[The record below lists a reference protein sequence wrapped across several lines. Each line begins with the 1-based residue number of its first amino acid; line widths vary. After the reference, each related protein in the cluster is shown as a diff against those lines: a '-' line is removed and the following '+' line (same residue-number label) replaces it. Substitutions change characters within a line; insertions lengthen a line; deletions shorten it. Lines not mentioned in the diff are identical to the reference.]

1 MTANDIDQMLKAT
14 GLGDY
19 RDPPWDQIL
28 CGDGDTELTGIAV
41 CWRSTLDVL
50 HEAARL
56 GCNLLVTHEPL
67 YRWDEVEGFRHEAEA
82 AKAAFLEGS
91 GLTVYRCHDV
101 WDVMPKV
108 GIPDAWATFLGFD
121 GQPAAT
127 AKFLRAF
134 DLPDGA
140 TLGSVAADIVARV
153 KELRQQSVG
162 MIGKADQP
170 AHRIAIGTG
179 AITPYRDMAALGA
192 DVLLLT
198 DDGTRTWESAQW
210 AIDTGVG
217 VLLVNHATA
226 EEPGMRQLARWL
238 ADRVDVPVHHLPCG
252 CLYDTVGVE

>member
-1 MTANDIDQMLKAT
+1 MTPHDVDRLLKAT
-14 GLGDY
+14 GLGNY

-28 CGDGDTELTGIAV
+28 HGDGDAELTGIAV

-50 HEAARL
+50 REAARL
-56 GCNLLVTHEPL
+56 GCSLLVTHEPL
-67 YRWDEVEGFRHEAEA
+67 YTWAEVEGFRHEAEA
-82 AKAAFLEGS
+82 AKAAFLAGS
-91 GLTVYRCHDV
+91 GLAVYRCHDV
-101 WDVMPKV
+101 WDVMPEV

-121 GQPAAT
+121 DQPAAT

-134 DLPDGA
+134 DLPDSA
-140 TLGSVAADIVARV
+140 TLGGVAADIAARV
-153 KELRQQSVG
+153 SKLGQPSVG
-162 MIGKADQP
+162 MIGNAGQP
-170 AHRIAIGTG
+170 ARRIAIGTG

-238 ADRVDVPVHHLPCG
+238 ADRAGVAVHHLPCG
-252 CLYDTVGVE
+252 CLYDTIVP